1 MLVAS
6 SGLPFCASSIACLTA
21 ARSSGEVTDVLA
33 VASGGLART
42 TGAVITGAAKG
53 MLAVAFLEVSASP
66 RLRSTPEGGI
76 EVGAEIAGS
85 STIGVAVSAGAMTCA
100 ATFPFRGPALAGRG
114 RGNGISPL
122 GGAALASPTT
132 RAAAIHTKISRTAF
146 TSTYLPPR
154 LLPSAIEGK
163 VFGRRT
169 KKTPKAGK
177 PPRQLANFTANAG
190 LRVPSTRMFHRSG
203 EMGTL
208 SASSN
213 EGL

>member
-33 VASGGLART
+33 VA
-42 TGAVITGAAKG
+42 I
-53 MLAVAFLEVSASP
+53 LEVSASP

-76 EVGAEIAGS
+76 EVGAELAGA

-132 RAAAIHTKISRTAF
+132 RAAAINTKISRTAF